1 MGVGGAPIQTMS
13 AKGQNMVKCWE
24 WCESKRKICSIS
36 SKQSSQWDREGKKGR
51 GRGKKE
57 RERNKSNGCNWAMF
71 CYKDAF
77 ERYDWQIVVKLNAE
91 NNLLKLIHNMLFDI
105 SKKSN
110 ISYFK

>member
-1 MGVGGAPIQTMS
+1 
-13 AKGQNMVKCWE
+13 
-24 WCESKRKICSIS
+24 
-36 SKQSSQWDREGKKGR
+36 
-51 GRGKKE
+51 
-57 RERNKSNGCNWAMF
+57 MF

-91 NNLLKLIHNMLFDI
+91 NNFLKLIHNMLFDI